1 MINEIKGIFI
11 HSNKLCRE
19 SKKYQSQ
26 RSAFILLFL
35 SKTEQKHKKRRLSKA
50 VSTSVRSLVFWPSTR
65 RASDWMSSHK
75 REKSDHDLQ
84 SVSVNTASEKGIQCQ
99 GAS

>member
-1 MINEIKGIFI
+1 MKSRVFFI
-11 HSNKLCRE
+11 HRNKQCRE
-19 SKKYQSQ
+19 SKKVSKS

-50 VSTSVRSLVFWPSTR
+50 VSASVCSLAFWPSTR

-75 REKSDHDLQ
+75 RENPDHDLQ

>member
-19 SKKYQSQ
+19 SKKYQSCL
-26 RSAFILLFL
+26 AFILLFL

-50 VSTSVRSLVFWPSTR
+50 VSTSVCSLVFWPSTR

>member
-1 MINEIKGIFI
+1 MINEIKVIFI

-19 SKKYQSQ
+19 SKKSC
-26 RSAFILLFL
+26 SAFILLFL

-75 REKSDHDLQ
+75 RGKSDHDLQ